1 MHNIL
6 IYGLLCIKC
15 VKNTKGANLQLF
27 VNFWAVANTGRIHGR
42 VFCPCTVYS
51 ARVQTAAHQKMHQN
65 SFFGVA
71 TLAIKAITLIHIQML
86 NYNTCNSHFK
96 HSKQLQMVTTFVTI
110 DVFSHHIHNS
120 CKYQHA

>member
-1 MHNIL
+1 MYNTL

-27 VNFWAVANTGRIHGR
+27 VNFWAVANMGRIHGR
-42 VFCPCTVYS
+42 VFCPCTDYS
-51 ARVQTAAHQKMHQN
+51 PPKMHQN

-96 HSKQLQMVTTFVTI
+96 HSKQLKMIRTFVTI
-110 DVFSHHIHNS
+110 NVFSHHIHNS